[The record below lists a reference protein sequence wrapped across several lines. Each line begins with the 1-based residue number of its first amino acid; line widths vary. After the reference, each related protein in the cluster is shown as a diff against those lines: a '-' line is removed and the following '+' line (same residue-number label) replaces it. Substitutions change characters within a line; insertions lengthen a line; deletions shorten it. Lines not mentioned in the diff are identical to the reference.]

1 MNIGSPCAKFHHCS
15 ALVSMDLMWRQV
27 AEFCLGQNFK
37 EVCGPSALAEAL
49 PGVCFQDYRD
59 CCELSQGDQRV
70 VCVLHRGL
78 ASEWPEVV
86 SRKIRSGRF
95 RILFVNDVFTVV
107 CSSRLPYA
115 TCLER
120 PGRTTIRAYR
130 QLLGALRTRSTG
142 APAPQVCQSNV
153 DKYQVDRIVS
163 SLVGTGAWDGIAT
176 PNTSQSGEYLR
187 DFQLM
192 RTNIKA
198 LAWRLEQLDAPTDI
212 LQPKTFIDALLE
224 DAPTFALESKI
235 CTSADIY
242 SAWHRSLAKCLRAD
256 NYKLRKIWEWT
267 YTLKALQVAGK
278 LHRDSAGLG
287 FGCGTEPLASCFA
300 NFADRVMVT
309 DAPIDVIDGKGWSD
323 TAQHTASL
331 EDAKHEWLAS
341 RSDLD
346 RVLEFSYVDMNHI
359 PESLHNCYDFV
370 WSSCALEHLG
380 SKMKG
385 LQFIVNS
392 SRCLRPGGVGI
403 HTTEYDLSGTS
414 VIDEWETV
422 LFNNTD
428 LLDVLPGLVVDAER
442 SFPGL
447 KLRLLPFNLTR
458 GTAFLDGYVDIP
470 PYSYHAN
477 LNSGFSGKRISSS
490 GSSSELLLP
499 HEYPYPQINLSVDG
513 YPSTSV
519 AIVVERLA

>member
-1 MNIGSPCAKFHHCS
+1 
-15 ALVSMDLMWRQV
+15 MDLMWGQV
-27 AEFCLGQNFK
+27 AEFCLGQDFK
-37 EVCGPSALAEAL
+37 EVCGPAALAKAL
-49 PGVCFQDYRD
+49 PGIPFQDYRG
-59 CCELSQGDQRV
+59 CRELSQGDQCV
-70 VCVLHRGL
+70 AWVLHRGL
-78 ASEWPEVV
+78 ASEWPDVV
-86 SRKIRSGRF
+86 CRRIRSGRF

-107 CSSRLPYA
+107 RASRLPYA
-115 TCLER
+115 TCFER
-120 PGRTTIRAYR
+120 PGRISVTAYR
-130 QLLGALRTRSTG
+130 QLLGALRTRSAS
-142 APAPQVCQSNV
+142 APAPQVWRSNV

-163 SLVGTGAWDGIAT
+163 SLVGTGAWDGTAT
-176 PNTSQSGEYLR
+176 PNTSQSGESLR
-187 DFQLM
+187 DLQLM
-192 RTNIKA
+192 KTNIKA
-198 LAWRLEQLDAPTDI
+198 LAWRLEQLDAPADI
-212 LQPKTFIDALLE
+212 IPPKTLAEALFE
-224 DAPTFALESKI
+224 NAPAFTLESKI

-242 SAWHRSLAKCLRAD
+242 SDWHRSLAKCLRAD

-278 LHRDSAGLG
+278 LHRGSTGLG

-309 DAPIDVIDGKGWSD
+309 DAPIEVIDGKGWSD

-331 EDAKHEWLAS
+331 EDAKHEWLAP
-341 RSDLD
+341 RVDLD

-359 PESLHNCYDFV
+359 PESLHNRYDFV

-380 SKMKG
+380 SKAKG

-392 SRCLRPGGVGI
+392 SRCLKPGGVGI

-422 LFNNTD
+422 LFSTAD
-428 LLDVLPGLVVDAER
+428 LLEVLPRLVAEAER
-442 SFPGL
+442 SCPGL

-458 GTAFLDGYVDIP
+458 GAAFLDGYVDIP

-477 LNSGFSGKRISSS
+477 LNSSFSGQSNC
-490 GSSSELLLP
+490 SSESVSALSLP
-499 HEYPYPQINLSVDG
+499 HEYPYPQVNLSVDG

-519 AIVVERLA
+519 AIIVERLA

>member
-1 MNIGSPCAKFHHCS
+1 
-15 ALVSMDLMWRQV
+15 MDLMWREV
-27 AEFCLGQNFK
+27 AEFCLDQDLG
-37 EVCGPSALAEAL
+37 EVCGPMGFADCL
-49 PGVCFQDYRD
+49 PSICFHDYRD
-59 CCELSQGDQRV
+59 CPDLSQSAQQV
-70 VCVLHRGL
+70 TWLLHRGM
-78 ASEWPEVV
+78 ASNWPEAVC
-86 SRKIRSGRF
+86 RTIRSRRF
-95 RILFVNDVFTVV
+95 RILFVNDVFTVI
-107 CSSRLPYA
+107 CASRLPYA
-115 TCLER
+115 SCFER
-120 PGRTTIRAYR
+120 PSRSNLRAYR
-130 QLLGALRTRSTG
+130 QLLGALQSQRVE
-142 APAPQVCQSNV
+142 APAPQASRSNI

-163 SLVGTGAWDGIAT
+163 ALVGTRSWEGSAT

-187 DFQLM
+187 DLQLIK
-192 RTNIKA
+192 TNIKA

-212 LQPKTFIDALLE
+212 VPARSLVEALL
-224 DAPTFALESKI
+224 DASSDFVLESRI
-235 CTSADIY
+235 CTSTDIY
-242 SAWHRSLAKCLRAD
+242 SGWHRSLAKCLRAD

-278 LHRDSAGLG
+278 LTPEAAGLG

-300 NFADRVMVT
+300 NFAARVRVT

-341 RSDLD
+341 RADLD
-346 RVLEFSYVDMNHI
+346 RVLEFAYVDMNNI
-359 PESLHNCYDFV
+359 PESLLDGFDFV

-380 SKMKG
+380 NKLKG

-392 SRCLRPGGVGI
+392 SRCLKPGGIAV

-414 VIDEWETV
+414 TIDEWETV
-422 LFNNTD
+422 LFSSND
-428 LLDVLPGLVVDAER
+428 LLVVLPALISDAER

-458 GTAFLDGYVDIP
+458 GSAFLDGYVDIP

-477 LNSGFSGKRISSS
+477 LNSGFTGALRNPEDS
-490 GSSSELLLP
+490 GSELSQLQ
-499 HEYPYPQINLSVDG
+499 EYQYPQVNLSVDG

-519 AIVVERLA
+519 AVVVERLA